1 MDKSLKNGM
10 LLIAFAMLLLTVSI
24 NIDSVINLISSFFS
38 LLMPVIFGLIFAFIL
53 SVPMKFFENFLS
65 KHLHKQVSKKL
76 SYLAFLLTLLS
87 VILVIVVVAVIVVPQ
102 LSRSIIE
109 LSRLIQNQLP
119 GLLDTLESYN
129 IDVSLIEKW
138 VKDFDYKLIGKPY
151 GCSPMLEAMGIT
163 NYDRPGI
170 EHDFVDCIDYADYTL
185 GNALGIGIGM
195 KLAKPEAKIFVLI
208 SDAQLY
214 MGNVLESLILFKEF
228 DFKDFLICI
237 DYNNKGSKEFN
248 SFEFNNLNLFKVK
261 ECKLDLENL
270 TLRTYRY

>member
-38 LLMPVIFGLIFAFIL
+38 LLMPIIFGLIFAFIL

-109 LSRLIQNQLP
+109 LSRLIQKQLP

-129 IDVSLIEKW
+129 IDVSSIEKW
-138 VKDFDYKLIGKPY
+138 VKDFDYKTIL
-151 GCSPMLEAMGIT
+151 S
-163 NYDRPGI
+163 
-170 EHDFVDCIDYADYTL
+170 
-185 GNALGIGIGM
+185 
-195 KLAKPEAKIFVLI
+195 
-208 SDAQLY
+208 
-214 MGNVLESLILFKEF
+214 SL
-228 DFKDFLICI
+228 
-237 DYNNKGSKEFN
+237 
-248 SFEFNNLNLFKVK
+248 
-261 ECKLDLENL
+261 
-270 TLRTYRY
+270 

>member
-1 MDKSLKNGM
+1 MYEVD
-10 LLIAFAMLLLTVSI
+10 I
-24 NIDSVINLISSFFS
+24 N
-38 LLMPVIFGLIFAFIL
+38 
-53 SVPMKFFENFLS
+53 NFLALNPGIRKETHMES
-65 KHLHKQVSKKL
+65 AKSIYPWFKDLWKL
-76 SYLAFLLTLLS
+76 
-87 VILVIVVVAVIVVPQ
+87 
-102 LSRSIIE
+102 
-109 LSRLIQNQLP
+109 
-119 GLLDTLESYN
+119 
-129 IDVSLIEKW
+129 

-151 GCSPMLEAMGIT
+151 GCTPMLEAMGIT

-170 EHDFVDCIDYADYTL
+170 EHDFIDCIDYADYTL

-237 DYNNKGSKEFN
+237 DYNNKGSKELN

-261 ECKLDLENL
+261 ECKLDLEPNDINNKIIVFKHSNHKIFKYIL
-270 TLRTYRY
+270 N

>member
-38 LLMPVIFGLIFAFIL
+38 LLMPIIFGLIFAFIL

-129 IDVSLIEKW
+129 IDVSSIEKW
-138 VKDFDYKLIGKPY
+138 VKDFDYKTKNGESLNEVIKRE
-151 GCSPMLEAMGIT
+151 LEALKYILN
-163 NYDRPGI
+163 NY
-170 EHDFVDCIDYADYTL
+170 
-185 GNALGIGIGM
+185 
-195 KLAKPEAKIFVLI
+195 
-208 SDAQLY
+208 
-214 MGNVLESLILFKEF
+214 
-228 DFKDFLICI
+228 
-237 DYNNKGSKEFN
+237 KEFN
-248 SFEFNNLNLFKVK
+248 CSKVLVVGHSTALASLFSVWCNITQEGYFFKD
-261 ECKLDLENL
+261 KLFFDGKWNYCETFKLIFDDNDELISIENI
-270 TLRTYRY
+270 

>member
-38 LLMPVIFGLIFAFIL
+38 LLMPIIFGLIFAFIL

-109 LSRLIQNQLP
+109 LSRLIQKQLP

-138 VKDFDYKLIGKPY
+138 VKDFDYKTILSSLSGISGELINSIARVSSGVL
-151 GCSPMLEAMGIT
+151 S
-163 NYDRPGI
+163 
-170 EHDFVDCIDYADYTL
+170 TL
-185 GNALGIGIGM
+185 STFCVGTIIGIY
-195 KLAKPEAKIFVLI
+195 VLLDKKHLGEQCLRI
-208 SDAQLY
+208 LNAY
-214 MGNVLESLILFKEF
+214 MP
-228 DFKDFLICI
+228 
-237 DYNNKGSKEFN
+237 
-248 SFEFNNLNLFKVK
+248 KVSTEIIHIK
-261 ECKLDLENL
+261 
-270 TLRTYRY
+270 